1 MNLPSFHLIASSDTP
16 KIPFAPSQQLRP
28 PPHNPILHLL
38 GLFILPHAH
47 GAFLLITPLLPH
59 MLIVPRVPF
68 AEIRIPEL
76 VQTFGGR
83 FVGDGVAGAGDD
95 G

>member
-28 PPHNPILHLL
+28 PPHNPIPHLL

-47 GAFLLITPLLPH
+47 GAFLLITSLLPH

-68 AEIRIPEL
+68 TEIRVPEL